1 MIIGIILAFLI
12 IIIFSIF
19 WTVLYGAGWVPT
31 PMRAVY
37 NMLAIAEVKPTD
49 VVYDLGS
56 GDGRIVVVAAKEFG
70 AKVVGIEIDPLRFI
84 FSWVRIKLMGLDSK
98 VELIW
103 GDFFKLDISE
113 ASVVTLFLSQEA
125 NDKLKRKF
133 EEELRPDARI
143 VSFHWIFN
151 EWESVKN
158 SEDGEIHLYRINKLR
173 R

>member
-1 MIIGIILAFLI
+1 M
-12 IIIFSIF
+12 
-19 WTVLYGAGWVPT
+19 
-31 PMRAVY
+31 
-37 NMLAIAEVKPTD
+37 
-49 VVYDLGS
+49 YDLGS
-56 GDGRIVVVAAKEFG
+56 GDGRIAVVAVKEFG
-70 AKVVGIEIDPLRFI
+70 AKVVGIEIDTLRFI
-84 FSWVRIKLMGLDSK
+84 FSWVMIKLTGLDSK

-125 NDKLKRKF
+125 NDRLKKKF

-151 EWESVKN
+151 GWVPVKN